1 MKRASVIILSWNG
14 ETYLPECLNAVMA
27 QRHAPHEVILVDN
40 ASTDGSPQ
48 FVAANFPQ
56 VRIICND
63 ENLGF
68 AGGMNVGLKQAT
80 GDIAVLLNQDTVV
93 REDWLAELVKA
104 METDERVG
112 IAGCKMLYPD
122 GQTIQHAGGY
132 LEYPLGL
139 AHHYGCGEPDQGQW
153 DEQQEVDYV
162 TGAAMAIRRE
172 TLMRIGYLDE
182 GFFPAYFEDVDIC
195 LRARQAG
202 YKVVYVPTAVLR
214 HHESASTET
223 ETIEQHYYYHRNRL
237 RLLLKHYTLEQF
249 KRDFLPTEKERFAL
263 PLPRNEVRALRRS
276 YLEKLLPPS
285 FPAGRSL
292 LDRGGDR
299 QQWWGAL
306 SELRKSIV
314 HQHSADYLPS
324 SRAQHLDELKGMWK
338 IKERPFVSD
347 KPIVG
352 PLIARI
358 RELWNSVAA
367 KWFVRAQMQQQM
379 MFNLTVVRTLAD
391 FTALVDEIQALAHDA
406 DQNSALLAERLVE
419 LGERIS
425 DELHAISERLEKLE
439 SRLK

>member
-1 MKRASVIILSWNG
+1 VKTSVLILSWNG
-14 ETYLPECLNAVMA
+14 ETYLPDCLNAVMA
-27 QRHAPHEVILVDN
+27 QSHAPHEVILVDN
-40 ASTDGSPQ
+40 ASTDGSVEL
-48 FVAANFPQ
+48 VAANFPQ

-68 AGGMNVGLKQAT
+68 AGGMNAGLKEAT

-104 METDERVG
+104 METDKHIG
-112 IAGCKMLYPD
+112 IAGCKILYPD

-139 AHHYGCGEPDQGQW
+139 SHHYGYGELDQGQW
-153 DEQQEVDYV
+153 DEQREVEYV
-162 TGAAMAIRRE
+162 TGAAMAIQLE
-172 TLMRIGYLDE
+172 VLERIGYLDDD
-182 GFFPAYFEDVDIC
+182 FFPAYFEDADLC

-202 YKVVYVPTAVLR
+202 YKVVYVPTAALL

-223 ETIEQHYYYHRNRL
+223 VEQHYYYHRNRL

-249 KRDFLPTEKERFAL
+249 KRDFLPAEKERFAL
-263 PLPRNEVRALRRS
+263 PLPLNEVRALRRS
-276 YLEKLLPPS
+276 YLEKLLTSSSPT
-285 FPAGRSL
+285 GRSL
-292 LDRGGDR
+292 PDRRGDQ
-299 QQWWGAL
+299 QQWWRAL

-314 HQHSADYLPS
+314 YQHAADYLPS
-324 SRAQHLDELKGMWK
+324 SRAQHLSELKVMWK
-338 IKERPFVSD
+338 IEERPFVSD

-379 MFNLTVVRTLAD
+379 MFNLTVVRTLVD
-391 FTALVDEIQALAHDA
+391 FTALVDEIQAQTRDA
-406 DQNSALLAERLVE
+406 DQDSALLAERLVD
-419 LGERIS
+419 LGERIA
-425 DELHAISERLEKLE
+425 DELHAINERLGRLE
-439 SRLK
+439 NRLR

>member
-1 MKRASVIILSWNG
+1 MKRASVIVLSWNG
-14 ETYLPECLNAVMA
+14 ETYLPDCLNAVMA
-27 QRHAPHEVILVDN
+27 QSHAPHEVILVDN
-40 ASTDGSPQ
+40 ASTDGSVEL
-48 FVAANFPQ
+48 VAANFPQ
-56 VRIICND
+56 VRIICNA

-68 AGGMNVGLKQAT
+68 AGGMNVGLKEAT

-104 METDERVG
+104 METDKHIG
-112 IAGCKMLYPD
+112 IAGCKILYPD

-139 AHHYGCGEPDQGQW
+139 SHHYGYGELDQGQW
-153 DEQQEVDYV
+153 DEQREVEYV
-162 TGAAMAIRRE
+162 TGAAMAIQLE
-172 TLMRIGYLDE
+172 VLERISYLDDD
-182 GFFPAYFEDVDIC
+182 FFPAYFEDADLC

-202 YKVVYVPTAVLR
+202 YKVVYVPTAVLL

-223 ETIEQHYYYHRNRL
+223 ETVEQHYYYHRNRL
-237 RLLLKHYTLEQF
+237 LLLLKHYTLEQF

-263 PLPRNEVRALRRS
+263 PLPLDEVRALRRS
-276 YLEKLLPPS
+276 YLEKLLTSS
-285 FPAGRSL
+285 FSTGRSL
-292 LDRGGDR
+292 LDRRGDR
-299 QQWWGAL
+299 RQWWGAL

-314 HQHSADYLPS
+314 PQHSADYLPS
-324 SRAQHLDELKGMWK
+324 SRAQHLDELKTLWK
-338 IKERPFVSD
+338 IEERPFVSD

-391 FTALVDEIQALAHDA
+391 FTALVDEIQAQTRDA

-425 DELHAISERLEKLE
+425 DELHTISERLGRLE

>member
-1 MKRASVIILSWNG
+1 
-14 ETYLPECLNAVMA
+14 MA
-27 QRHAPHEVILVDN
+27 QSHAPHEVILVDN
-40 ASTDGSPQ
+40 ASTDGSVEL
-48 FVAANFPQ
+48 VAANFPQ

-68 AGGMNVGLKQAT
+68 AGGMNVGLKEAT

-93 REDWLAELVKA
+93 RENWLAELVKA
-104 METDERVG
+104 METDKHIG
-112 IAGCKMLYPD
+112 IAGCKILYPD

-139 AHHYGCGEPDQGQW
+139 SHHYGYGELDQGQW
-153 DEQQEVDYV
+153 DEQREVEYV
-162 TGAAMAIRRE
+162 TGAAMAIQLE
-172 TLMRIGYLDE
+172 VLERIGYLDDD
-182 GFFPAYFEDVDIC
+182 FFPAYFEDADLC
-195 LRARQAG
+195 LRARQAD
-202 YKVVYVPTAVLR
+202 YKVVYVPTAALL

-223 ETIEQHYYYHRNRL
+223 ETVEQHYYYHRNRL

-263 PLPRNEVRALRRS
+263 PLPLSEVRALRRS
-276 YLEKLLPPS
+276 YLEKLLTSS
-285 FPAGRSL
+285 FPTGRSL
-292 LDRGGDR
+292 LDRRSDR
-299 QQWWGAL
+299 RQWWGAL

-314 HQHSADYLPS
+314 PQHSADYLPS
-324 SRAQHLDELKGMWK
+324 SRAQHLDELKTMWK
-338 IKERPFVSD
+338 IEERPFVSD

-379 MFNLTVVRTLAD
+379 MFNLTVVRTLTD
-391 FTALVDEIQALAHDA
+391 FMALVDEIQAQARDA
-406 DQNSALLAERLVE
+406 DQDSALLAERLVE

-425 DELHAISERLEKLE
+425 DELHAISERLERLE

>member
-1 MKRASVIILSWNG
+1 MKRASVIVLSWNG
-14 ETYLPECLNAVMA
+14 KTYLPDCLNAVMA
-27 QRHAPHEVILVDN
+27 QTHAPHEVILVDN
-40 ASTDGSPQ
+40 ASTDGSVES
-48 FVAANFPQ
+48 VAANFPQ
-56 VRIICND
+56 FRIIRND

-93 REDWLAELVKA
+93 REDWLAALVKA
-104 METDERVG
+104 MEADALIG
-112 IAGCKMLYPD
+112 IAGCKVLYPD
-122 GQTIQHAGGY
+122 GETIQHAGGY

-139 AHHYGCGEPDQGQW
+139 AHHYGYGELDQGQW
-153 DEQQEVDYV
+153 DEQREVKYV

-172 TLMRIGYLDE
+172 MLERIGYLDE
-182 GFFPAYFEDVDIC
+182 DFFPAYFEDADIC
-195 LRARQAG
+195 IRARQTG
-202 YKVVYVPTAVLR
+202 YKVVYVPTAVLL
-214 HHESASTET
+214 HYESASTER
-223 ETIEQHYYYHRNRL
+223 ETVQQHYHYHRNRL

-249 KRDFLPTEKERFAL
+249 KQDFFPAEKERFAL
-263 PLPRNEVRALRRS
+263 PLPLHEVRALRRS

-285 FPAGRSL
+285 FPIGRS

-299 QQWWGAL
+299 RQWWGTL

-314 HQHSADYLPS
+314 HQHAGDYLPS
-324 SRAQHLDELKGMWK
+324 SRAQHLDELKAVCK
-338 IKERPFVSD
+338 IEERPFVSD

-379 MFNLTVVRTLAD
+379 MFNLTVVRTCMD
-391 FTALVDEIQALAHDA
+391 FMTLVDEIQAQARDA
-406 DQNSALLAERLVE
+406 DQDSALLAERLVE

-425 DELHAISERLEKLE
+425 DDLYAISERLGRLE
-439 SRLK
+439 NGLR

>member
-1 MKRASVIILSWNG
+1 VKTSVLILSWNG
-14 ETYLPECLNAVMA
+14 ETYLPDCLNAVMA
-27 QRHAPHEVILVDN
+27 QSHAPHEVILVDN
-40 ASTDGSPQ
+40 ASTDGSVEL
-48 FVAANFPQ
+48 VAANFPQ

-63 ENLGF
+63 EHLGF
-68 AGGMNVGLKQAT
+68 AGGMNVGLKEAT

-104 METDERVG
+104 VEADEHIG
-112 IAGCKMLYPD
+112 IAGCKILYTD

-139 AHHYGCGEPDQGQW
+139 AHHYGYGELDQGQW
-153 DEQQEVDYV
+153 DQQREVEYV
-162 TGAAMAIRRE
+162 TGTAMAIRLE
-172 TLMRIGYLDE
+172 VLERIGYLDDD
-182 GFFPAYFEDVDIC
+182 FFPAYFEDADLC

-202 YKVVYVPTAVLR
+202 YKVVYVPTAALL

-223 ETIEQHYYYHRNRL
+223 ETVEQHYYYHRNRL
-237 RLLLKHYTLEQF
+237 RLLLKHYILEQF
-249 KRDFLPTEKERFAL
+249 KQDFSPTEKERFAL
-263 PLPRNEVRALRRS
+263 PLPLNEVRALRRS
-276 YLEKLLPPS
+276 YLEKMLTSSSPTGKSLP
-285 FPAGRSL
+285 
-292 LDRGGDR
+292 DRRGDQ
-299 QQWWGAL
+299 QQWWRAL

-314 HQHSADYLPS
+314 YQHAADYLPS
-324 SRAQHLDELKGMWK
+324 SRAQHLDELKAMWK
-338 IKERPFVSD
+338 IEERPFVSD

-391 FTALVDEIQALAHDA
+391 FTALVDEIQAQARDA
-406 DQNSALLAERLVE
+406 DQDNALLAERLVE

-425 DELHAISERLEKLE
+425 DELHAISERLGRLE

>member
-14 ETYLPECLNAVMA
+14 ETYLPDCLNAVMA
-27 QRHAPHEVILVDN
+27 QSHAPHEVILVDN
-40 ASTDGSPQ
+40 ASTDGSVEL
-48 FVAANFPQ
+48 VAANFPQ

-68 AGGMNVGLKQAT
+68 AGGMNVGLKEAT

-104 METDERVG
+104 METDKHVG
-112 IAGCKMLYPD
+112 IAGCKILYPD

-139 AHHYGCGEPDQGQW
+139 AHHYGYGEPDQGQW
-153 DEQQEVDYV
+153 DEQREVEYV
-162 TGAAMAIRRE
+162 TGAAMAIQRE
-172 TLMRIGYLDE
+172 MLERIGYLDDD
-182 GFFPAYFEDVDIC
+182 FFPAYFEDADIC
-195 LRARQAG
+195 IRARQAG
-202 YKVVYVPTAVLR
+202 YKVVFVPTAVLV
-214 HHESASTET
+214 HHESASTEA
-223 ETIEQHYYYHRNRL
+223 ETVEQHYYYHRNRL
-237 RLLLKHYTLEQF
+237 RLLFKHYTLEQF

-263 PLPRNEVRALRRS
+263 PLPLDEVRALRRS

-285 FPAGRSL
+285 FLAGRLL

-338 IKERPFVSD
+338 IEERPFVSD

-379 MFNLTVVRTLAD
+379 MFNLTVVRTLTD
-391 FTALVDEIQALAHDA
+391 FMALMDEIQAQARDA
-406 DQNSALLAERLVE
+406 DQDSALLAERLVE
-419 LGERIS
+419 LGEQIS
-425 DELHAISERLEKLE
+425 DELHAISERLGRLE

>member
-1 MKRASVIILSWNG
+1 VKTSVLILSWNG
-14 ETYLPECLNAVMA
+14 ETYLPDCLNVVMA
-27 QRHAPHEVILVDN
+27 QSHAPHEVILVDN
-40 ASTDGSPQ
+40 ASTDGSVEL
-48 FVAANFPQ
+48 VAANFPQ
-56 VRIICND
+56 VKIICND

-68 AGGMNVGLKQAT
+68 AGGMNVGLKEAT

-104 METDERVG
+104 METDKHIG
-112 IAGCKMLYPD
+112 IAGCKILYPD

-139 AHHYGCGEPDQGQW
+139 SHHYGYGDLDQGQW
-153 DEQQEVDYV
+153 DEQREVEYV

-172 TLMRIGYLDE
+172 VLGRIGYLDE
-182 GFFPAYFEDVDIC
+182 DFFPAYFEDADLC

-202 YKVVYVPTAVLR
+202 YKVVYVPTAALL
-214 HHESASTET
+214 HHESTSTET
-223 ETIEQHYYYHRNRL
+223 VEQHYYYHRNRL

-249 KRDFLPTEKERFAL
+249 KRDFLPAEKERFAL
-263 PLPRNEVRALRRS
+263 PLPLNEVRALRRS
-276 YLEKLLPPS
+276 YLEKLLTSS
-285 FPAGRSL
+285 FPMGRSL
-292 LDRGGDR
+292 LDRRSDR
-299 QQWWGAL
+299 RQWWGAL

-314 HQHSADYLPS
+314 PQHSADYLPS
-324 SRAQHLDELKGMWK
+324 SRAQHLDELKTMWK
-338 IKERPFVSD
+338 IEERPFVSD

-391 FTALVDEIQALAHDA
+391 FTALVDEIQAQARDA
-406 DQNSALLAERLVE
+406 DQDSALLAERLVE
-419 LGERIS
+419 LGERIA
-425 DELHAISERLEKLE
+425 DELHAINERLGRLE
-439 SRLK
+439 NRLR